1 MTNVRKKYFHID
13 KNASSEQIYALLDDV
28 EKVNENGIYNLMND
42 SYTEFIAEEIIQ
54 PASTQDT
61 FLTTPG
67 VNLHVVPSNNQ
78 SKKKEERKKQKQ
90 TIKEVDQ
97 IRLPVPFFR

>member
-28 EKVNENGIYNLMND
+28 EKVDENGIYNLMND

-78 SKKKEERKKQKQ
+78 SKKKEKKQKR
-90 TIKEVDQ
+90 IKEVDQ
-97 IRLPVPFFR
+97 IRLRVPFFR

>member
-13 KNASSEQIYALLDDV
+13 KNASSEQIYALLDDL
-28 EKVNENGIYNLMND
+28 EKVDENGIYNLMND

-78 SKKKEERKKQKQ
+78 SKKKEKKQKR
-90 TIKEVDQ
+90 IKEVDQ
-97 IRLPVPFFR
+97 IRLRVPFFR